1 MKVRYIFLILLFQFV
16 CPSLTPQNFKL
27 PVINYTSKEYGR
39 GYQAV
44 NYSIILDNRDIVY
57 AGNANGILEYDGNTW
72 DFIPV
77 RLGANVI
84 SMAKDSS
91 GTIFIG
97 SQNEFGCLAPDITGS
112 LVYNSISDSLP
123 ENDRLFNQ
131 IWKTYVSGNK
141 VYFQAYENIFI
152 LEDNRITPIYPETT
166 FHTSFLVN
174 GKFFVR
180 ERKRGLVEYTSG
192 QPVIVPGGEYFS
204 DLGIFAML
212 PIANSENIFVATQEK
227 GFFLFYPNKKDTPF
241 VPVKTKNDAFL
252 IQAGI
257 LGGLLLEDGNYAFNT
272 TNEGIIIT
280 DQRGNILNIYNTQSG
295 LAVNDVKQ
303 IYQDRNK
310 NIWCAHNNG
319 ISRIDYSSPLSFYK
333 EESGIRG
340 SAKTII
346 RYNGL
351 LYTGTTNG
359 LYVQKM
365 GGGLTG
371 SLEFNPIPDF
381 LHQVFILKEIDG
393 NLIIGTDGGLFIMRD
408 NIIRMISNINSFTLS
423 YLPEKNWLFA
433 GGEQGLKLFQTKP
446 SWKLIKDFPDIRED
460 IKLIAERKRSFY
472 EGTEL
477 WLGTSLQGAIKV
489 VIQNDL
495 SHRTFKYFGEFDGL
509 NEGWI
514 LPFSLG
520 DSVIYGT
527 RTGIFIFND
536 EEALKSSLP
545 DSLLNNPENYRG
557 FFEGSVLLNF
567 PITAPVYELMEDPER
582 IWINIDNEIGYIL
595 KNQTDTIITM
605 PFKGIDIGQINH
617 IYPDAK
623 RVCWFA
629 ADEGLVRFELD
640 YKKDFN
646 QEFNTLIRQ
655 ISLSNDS
662 ILFDGVY
669 FHTDADM
676 VIPFRIILS
685 QPEEKIPV
693 LPHSMNDLQFRFSA
707 PFFDDEQKILFS
719 YMLKGYKGNYSEWS
733 SQKTGNYTNLHAGSY
748 TFMVKARNVY
758 GRESGPATYS
768 FTIKP
773 PWYMTPWAIAG
784 YIAALLFIIYL
795 AIQISLRNLK
805 RKNERLEQIVL
816 QRTAEIRAQN
826 IELSRQKKE
835 ITDSIHYAQRI
846 QNAVLPSLKN
856 IEKKFPEYFILL
868 KPKDIVSGDFYWLSD
883 TGRKIIIVA
892 ADCTGHGVP
901 GAFMSML
908 GISYLNKIVNE
919 NKITEPDQILKKLRE
934 NVIQSLNQTGRE
946 GEQKDGMDMALCVID
961 FDNLTMEF
969 AGAQNPLYLIRGNE
983 LFETKADRMPV
994 AYYEQMSDFTSHKIT
1009 LEQGDCFYMFS
1020 DGYADQFGGPR
1031 GKKFKYKA
1039 LKELLVKV
1047 KEKSM
1052 AEQKE
1057 LLEKTIQDWATEPDI
1072 NGRYY
1077 DQVDDILVVGI
1088 RI

>member
-1 MKVRYIFLILLFQFV
+1 M
-16 CPSLTPQNFKL
+16 
-27 PVINYTSKEYGR
+27 
-39 GYQAV
+39 
-44 NYSIILDNRDIVY
+44 
-57 AGNANGILEYDGNTW
+57 
-72 DFIPV
+72 
-77 RLGANVI
+77 
-84 SMAKDSS
+84 
-91 GTIFIG
+91 
-97 SQNEFGCLAPDITGS
+97 
-112 LVYNSISDSLP
+112 
-123 ENDRLFNQ
+123 
-131 IWKTYVSGNK
+131 
-141 VYFQAYENIFI
+141 
-152 LEDNRITPIYPETT
+152 
-166 FHTSFLVN
+166 
-174 GKFFVR
+174 
-180 ERKRGLVEYTSG
+180 
-192 QPVIVPGGEYFS
+192 
-204 DLGIFAML
+204 
-212 PIANSENIFVATQEK
+212 
-227 GFFLFYPNKKDTPF
+227 
-241 VPVKTKNDAFL
+241 
-252 IQAGI
+252 
-257 LGGLLLEDGNYAFNT
+257 
-272 TNEGIIIT
+272 
-280 DQRGNILNIYNTQSG
+280 
-295 LAVNDVKQ
+295 
-303 IYQDRNK
+303 
-310 NIWCAHNNG
+310 
-319 ISRIDYSSPLSFYK
+319 
-333 EESGIRG
+333 
-340 SAKTII
+340 
-346 RYNGL
+346 
-351 LYTGTTNG
+351 
-359 LYVQKM
+359 
-365 GGGLTG
+365 
-371 SLEFNPIPDF
+371 
-381 LHQVFILKEIDG
+381 
-393 NLIIGTDGGLFIMRD
+393 
-408 NIIRMISNINSFTLS
+408 
-423 YLPEKNWLFA
+423 
-433 GGEQGLKLFQTKP
+433 
-446 SWKLIKDFPDIRED
+446 
-460 IKLIAERKRSFY
+460 
-472 EGTEL
+472 
-477 WLGTSLQGAIKV
+477 
-489 VIQNDL
+489 
-495 SHRTFKYFGEFDGL
+495 
-509 NEGWI
+509 
-514 LPFSLG
+514 
-520 DSVIYGT
+520 IYGT

-595 KNQTDTIITM
+595 KNQTDTIISM
-605 PFKGIDIGQINH
+605 PFKGIDMGQINY
-617 IYPDAK
+617 IYPDANK
-623 RVCWFA
+623 VCWFA

-676 VIPFRIILS
+676 GVPFRIILS

-719 YMLKGYKGNYSEWS
+719 YMLKGYKANYSEWS

-773 PWYMTPWAIAG
+773 PWYLTPWAIAG

-795 AIQISLRNLK
+795 AIQISLSNLK

-919 NKITEPDQILKKLRE
+919 NKITEPDQILEKLRE

-1020 DGYADQFGGPR
+1020 DGYADQFGGPQ

-1039 LKELLVKV
+1039 LKELLIKV

-1057 LLEKTIQDWATEPDI
+1057 LLEKTIQDWATEPDM
-1072 NGRYY
+1072 NGRHY

>member
-1 MKVRYIFLILLFQFV
+1 
-16 CPSLTPQNFKL
+16 
-27 PVINYTSKEYGR
+27 
-39 GYQAV
+39 
-44 NYSIILDNRDIVY
+44 
-57 AGNANGILEYDGNTW
+57 
-72 DFIPV
+72 
-77 RLGANVI
+77 
-84 SMAKDSS
+84 
-91 GTIFIG
+91 
-97 SQNEFGCLAPDITGS
+97 
-112 LVYNSISDSLP
+112 
-123 ENDRLFNQ
+123 
-131 IWKTYVSGNK
+131 
-141 VYFQAYENIFI
+141 
-152 LEDNRITPIYPETT
+152 
-166 FHTSFLVN
+166 
-174 GKFFVR
+174 
-180 ERKRGLVEYTSG
+180 
-192 QPVIVPGGEYFS
+192 
-204 DLGIFAML
+204 
-212 PIANSENIFVATQEK
+212 
-227 GFFLFYPNKKDTPF
+227 
-241 VPVKTKNDAFL
+241 
-252 IQAGI
+252 
-257 LGGLLLEDGNYAFNT
+257 
-272 TNEGIIIT
+272 
-280 DQRGNILNIYNTQSG
+280 
-295 LAVNDVKQ
+295 
-303 IYQDRNK
+303 
-310 NIWCAHNNG
+310 
-319 ISRIDYSSPLSFYK
+319 
-333 EESGIRG
+333 
-340 SAKTII
+340 
-346 RYNGL
+346 
-351 LYTGTTNG
+351 
-359 LYVQKM
+359 
-365 GGGLTG
+365 
-371 SLEFNPIPDF
+371 
-381 LHQVFILKEIDG
+381 
-393 NLIIGTDGGLFIMRD
+393 
-408 NIIRMISNINSFTLS
+408 
-423 YLPEKNWLFA
+423 
-433 GGEQGLKLFQTKP
+433 
-446 SWKLIKDFPDIRED
+446 
-460 IKLIAERKRSFY
+460 
-472 EGTEL
+472 
-477 WLGTSLQGAIKV
+477 
-489 VIQNDL
+489 
-495 SHRTFKYFGEFDGL
+495 
-509 NEGWI
+509 
-514 LPFSLG
+514 
-520 DSVIYGT
+520 
-527 RTGIFIFND
+527 
-536 EEALKSSLP
+536 
-545 DSLLNNPENYRG
+545 
-557 FFEGSVLLNF
+557 
-567 PITAPVYELMEDPER
+567 
-582 IWINIDNEIGYIL
+582 
-595 KNQTDTIITM
+595 
-605 PFKGIDIGQINH
+605 
-617 IYPDAK
+617 
-623 RVCWFA
+623 
-629 ADEGLVRFELD
+629 
-640 YKKDFN
+640 
-646 QEFNTLIRQ
+646 
-655 ISLSNDS
+655 
-662 ILFDGVY
+662 
-669 FHTDADM
+669 
-676 VIPFRIILS
+676 
-685 QPEEKIPV
+685 
-693 LPHSMNDLQFRFSA
+693 MNDLQFWFSA

-758 GRESGPATYS
+758 GRESDPATYS
-768 FTIKP
+768 FGIKP
-773 PWYMTPWAIAG
+773 PWYITPWAIAG